1 MTSQWKVLARFKQL
15 APIDEK
21 EAEEILPL
29 CIINHERIVKQLRN
43 EDDKDD
49 VRVINASASLT
60 YYDYALRCAA
70 QADTVTSF
78 KAGDITVSKS
88 VSSITEN
95 AEKIKT
101 DALLELAPLIKDTQF
116 LFINI

>member
-29 CIINHERIVKQLRN
+29 CVINHERIVKQLRSC
-43 EDDKDD
+43 DDKDD
-49 VRVINASASLT
+49 VRVINAAASLT
-60 YYDYALRCAA
+60 YYDYALRVAS

-78 KAGDITVSKS
+78 KAGDITVSKTI
-88 VSSITEN
+88 SSITEN
-95 AEKIKT
+95 AEKIKK
-101 DALLELAPLIKDTQF
+101 DALIELTPLLKDTQF